1 MCAVVE
7 ELAKAYAKEEVA
19 KATAKEIAKAEA
31 KAARAA
37 AQATGE
43 AVDRLIAALHLDTEQ
58 ACEIMGITVKDY
70 EAYKK
75 QKS

>member
-7 ELAKAYAKEEVA
+7 ELAKAYAKEEAA
-19 KATAKEIAKAEA
+19 K
-31 KAARAA
+31 AA

-43 AVDRLIAALHLDTEQ
+43 AVDRFIAALHLDTEQ

>member
-1 MCAVVE
+1 MVFY
-7 ELAKAYAKEEVA
+7 AKEYAKEEVA
-19 KATAKEIAKAEA
+19 KAEA
-31 KAARAA
+31 KAA

-43 AVDRLIAALHLDTEQ
+43 AVDRFIAALHLNTEQ
-58 ACEIMGITVKDY
+58 ACEIMGITLKDY

>member
-19 KATAKEIAKAEA
+19 KATAKEIAK
-31 KAARAA
+31 A